1 MHIVAMAMGSD
12 EAAILECMQAGVAQQ
27 KVFCWVYRAVLYV
40 RVRGFMKHYWQETAN
55 KHTHTH
61 KKNNQ
66 PTKQKKLT
74 YVGYAK
80 ITLKENHQ

>member
-40 RVRGFMKHYWQETAN
+40 RVRGFMKHYWQE
-55 KHTHTH
+55 
-61 KKNNQ
+61 
-66 PTKQKKLT
+66 
-74 YVGYAK
+74 
-80 ITLKENHQ
+80 

>member
-40 RVRGFMKHYWQETAN
+40 RVRGFMKHYWQEYSLKKKK
-55 KHTHTH
+55 KH
-61 KKNNQ
+61 
-66 PTKQKKLT
+66 QKKKQPKSET
-74 YVGYAK
+74 KYVRMS
-80 ITLKENHQ
+80 LN

>member
-40 RVRGFMKHYWQETAN
+40 RVRGFMKHYWQEYSL
-55 KHTHTH
+55 
-61 KKNNQ
+61 KK
-66 PTKQKKLT
+66 KKLFFAVT
-74 YVGYAK
+74 
-80 ITLKENHQ
+80 ENLSWKSFVHIYS